1 MMELY
6 PESTHAAQAG
16 PPWEQNEIPK
26 ALQEPTHSKS
36 LLFLI
41 LYGVGNMVMGVGN
54 IAVATVLLPMQI
66 ASLTQSN
73 QTSIFSLILGIGAVA
88 AVLTNPLGGM
98 LSDRTTSRFGRRRPW
113 LIAGGVLTVVAL
125 LLLAITPSLLAITLE
140 WVLLQIGINLVQVA
154 LSAILPDQVPV
165 RQRGIVSAF
174 ANGSGFLLGGL
185 LGQILVTEFFKA
197 IPIAYT
203 SIAVT
208 IAIMLLLFLFVLHDI
223 PLSKEHIPSFHVKQL
238 ARAYWLN
245 PMAYPDFARTWLAC
259 CLTFLGYT
267 TVVNFMFYFLQ
278 DVIHYSRLF
287 PGQTTAQGVQTFFAI
302 NVGSIIVVSLMA
314 GLLSDKLQRRKVFVI
329 VSSLI
334 MMVGLLLYAFFP
346 TWSMVVIATVLLGIG
361 YGIFL
366 SVGLALASQVLP
378 TAIDRGKDIG
388 LINAALYL
396 PMIFSPVLA
405 GITLSA
411 LHSYLVLFLLLA
423 VGSLIAA
430 LLIIPIKT
438 VR

>member
-1 MMELY
+1 M
-6 PESTHAAQAG
+6 T
-16 PPWEQNEIPK
+16 
-26 ALQEPTHSKS
+26 
-36 LLFLI
+36 
-41 LYGVGNMVMGVGN
+41 MGVGN
-54 IAVATVLLPMQI
+54 IAVATVLLPMHI
-66 ASLTQSN
+66 TSLTQSN
-73 QTSIFSLILGIGAVA
+73 QTGIFSLILGIGAVA

-140 WVLLQIGINLVQVA
+140 WILLQIGINLVQVA
-154 LSAILPDQVPV
+154 LSVILPDQVPV

-208 IAIMLLLFLFVLHDI
+208 IAIMLILFLLVLHDI
-223 PLSKEHIPSFHVKQL
+223 PLPKEHVPPFHMKQFVST
-238 ARAYWLN
+238 YWLN
-245 PMAYPDFARTWLAC
+245 PMTYPDFALTWLAS

-278 DVIHYSRLF
+278 DVLHYSRLF

-302 NVGSIIVVSLMA
+302 NVGSIIVASLIA
-314 GLLSDKLQRRKVFVI
+314 GLLSDKLQRWKVFVI

-346 TWSMVVIATVLLGIG
+346 TWSMVVIATVILGIG

-388 LINAALYL
+388 LINTTLFL
-396 PMIFSPVLA
+396 PMILSPVLA
-405 GITLSA
+405 GITLGA
-411 LHSYLVLFLLLA
+411 LHSYLVLFSLLA
-423 VGSLIAA
+423 VASLIAA
-430 LLIIPIKT
+430 LLIFPIKT

>member
-1 MMELY
+1 MNHTMH
-6 PESTHAAQAG
+6 PTGAV
-16 PPWEQNEIPK
+16 PV
-26 ALQEPTHSKS
+26 ALQEPTQPKS

-41 LYGVGNMVMGVGN
+41 LYGVGNMAIGMGT

-73 QTSIFSLILGIGAVA
+73 QTGIFSLILAIGAVA
-88 AVLTNPLGGM
+88 AILTNPLGGM

-125 LLLAITPSLLAITLE
+125 LLLAMTSSLLAITLE
-140 WVLLQIGINLVQVA
+140 WILVQIGINLVHMA

-174 ANGSGFLLGGL
+174 ANGSGYLLGGL
-185 LGQILVTEFFKA
+185 LGQTLVTQFFKA

-208 IAIMLLLFLFVLHDI
+208 IVIMLILFLLVLRDI
-223 PLSKEHIPSFHVKQL
+223 PLPKEHIPPFHIKQI
-238 ARAYWLN
+238 ASTYWLN
-245 PMAYPDFARTWLAC
+245 PMAYPDFALTWLVC
-259 CLTFLGYT
+259 CLTFLSYT

-278 DVIHYSRLF
+278 DVLHYSHLF
-287 PGQTTAQGVQTFFAI
+287 PGQMTAQGVQTFFAI
-302 NVGSIIVVSLMA
+302 NVGSIIIASLIA
-314 GLLSDKLQRRKVFVI
+314 GLLSDKQGRRKVFVI
-329 VSSLI
+329 ASSLV

-346 TWSMVVIATVLLGIG
+346 VWSMVIIATVLFGVG

-378 TAIDRGKDIG
+378 AAIDRGKDLG
-388 LINAALYL
+388 LINAALFL
-396 PMIFSPVLA
+396 PMVFSPVLA
-405 GITLSA
+405 GITLST
-411 LHSYLVLFLLLA
+411 LHSYLALFLLLA

-430 LLIIPIKT
+430 LLIIPIKK